1 MKDKLTAG
9 DVCTRSVAVGYPS
22 LVLSEA
28 ARLMRARHVG
38 CLVVVEETAVGE
50 NLVVGILTDRDIAM
64 SVVAADR
71 DAHAL
76 RIGDVMTRDVV
87 SAREHDSLLD
97 LLAAMRRRKVRRVPV
112 TDPRDL
118 LVGIVSLDDVLAVLA
133 EQMQAVAAA
142 VTAATSHERTASS

>member
-1 MKDKLTAG
+1 MKDRLTAG
-9 DVCTRSVAVGYPS
+9 DICTRTVAVGYPS
-22 LVLSEA
+22 LALSEA

-38 CLVVVEETAVGE
+38 CLVVVEEAAIGE
-50 NLVVGILTDRDIAM
+50 NLVVGILTDRDVAM

-76 RIGDVMTRDVV
+76 RVGDVMTRDVV

-118 LVGIVSLDDVLAVLA
+118 LVGIVSLDDVLAVMA

-142 VTAATSHERTASS
+142 VSAATGHERTAPT

>member
-1 MKDKLTAG
+1 MREKLTAG
-9 DVCTRSVAVGYPS
+9 DVSTRSVAIAYPS
-22 LVLSEA
+22 LALNEA

-38 CLVVVEETAVGE
+38 CLVVVEEVAVGE

-71 DAHAL
+71 DPHGL
-76 RIGDVMTRDVV
+76 RVGDVMTRDVV

-112 TDPRDL
+112 TDPRDM
-118 LVGIVSLDDVLAVLA
+118 LVGIVSLDDLLAVLA

>member
-22 LVLSEA
+22 LALSEA

-38 CLVVVEETAVGE
+38 CLVIVEETAIGE
-50 NLVVGILTDRDIAM
+50 SLVVGILTDRDIAM

-71 DAHAL
+71 DPHAL

-87 SAREHDSLLD
+87 SVREHDSLLD

-118 LVGIVSLDDVLAVLA
+118 LVGIVSLDDVLAVMA
-133 EQMQAVAAA
+133 DQMQAIAAA
-142 VTAATSHERTASS
+142 VRAASGHERTAPP

>member
-1 MKDKLTAG
+1 MKDRLTAG
-9 DVCTRSVAVGYPS
+9 DICTRTVAVGYPS
-22 LVLSEA
+22 LALGEA

-118 LVGIVSLDDVLAVLA
+118 LVGIVSLDDVLAVMA
-133 EQMQAVAAA
+133 DQMQAVAAA
-142 VTAATSHERTASS
+142 VSAATGHERTAPS

>member
-1 MKDKLTAG
+1 MKDRLTAG
-9 DVCTRSVAVGYPS
+9 DICTRTVAVGYPS
-22 LVLSEA
+22 LALSEA

-118 LVGIVSLDDVLAVLA
+118 LVGIVSLDDVLAVMA
-133 EQMQAVAAA
+133 DQMQAVAAA
-142 VTAATSHERTASS
+142 VSAATGHERTAPS